1 MESDIIYRSN
11 MSVELIQQ
19 VGSDAMVVAAAR
31 VSTAD
36 AISELSPWF
45 PTGDAKLISFL
56 MRNRHASP
64 FEHGSMTV
72 LIEAPIFVAR
82 EWMRHR
88 TMSYN
93 ETSGRYRELKPV
105 FYVPGESR
113 PMKQEGKPGDYT
125 FTSDGMLTLYAQ
137 DGIIDVTEHAWRSYQ
152 QLLERGVAKEVA
164 RMVLPV
170 NIYTQWYATANL
182 RNWLNFLSLRTI
194 DDNASVPSTPM
205 YEIEN
210 AAQQVE
216 GLIADAWPVSYN
228 EWTNNGRT
236 SL

>member
-1 MESDIIYRSN
+1 MADITYRST

-19 VGSDAMVVAAAR
+19 VGSDPMVVAAAR

-45 PTGDAKLISFL
+45 PVGDAKLIEYL

-72 LIEAPIFVAR
+72 LVEAPIFVAR

-93 ETSGRYRELKPV
+93 ETSGRYRELNPE
-105 FYVPGESR
+105 FYIPGDDR
-113 PMKQEGKPGDYT
+113 PMRQEGKPGEYR
-125 FTSDGMLTLYAQ
+125 FTADGMLTTVAQ
-137 DGIIDVTEHAWRSYQ
+137 TGTMHLNELCWLEYQ
-152 QLLERGVAKEVA
+152 SQLKSGVAKEVA

-170 NIYTQWYATANL
+170 NIFTQFYATANP

-194 DDNASVPSTPM
+194 SSEAAIPSTPM

-210 AAQQVE
+210 CAEQVE
-216 GLIADAWPVSYN
+216 NIFKLYWPITYSNWNHY
-228 EWTNNGRT
+228 GRT